1 MRAASGRAFLL
12 GAILLVSCR
21 LTGQEQLGDVAYR
34 ESRFAE
40 ALQAYRRASDR
51 LDDPSILAKLGGAA
65 IRAGD
70 VREAI
75 DAYRELASRAPLR
88 REEAVQ
94 GIDLAARIALE
105 TGDEEAVREAVFALE
120 TLAPRWPVGRYAL
133 SLVQSHTLP
142 VDEALR
148 LIPAAMSAAGDRPA
162 ADSLLR
168 EYARALRISASCD
181 VAIHAYRSL
190 QRRTETD
197 NPSLA
202 RGAATEY
209 AACALELGLRDE
221 RATPWTA
228 EKFFREAIA
237 VDSTSPVG
245 RRSLVAFGDARMAQ
259 GDMFGGAMAYQAALD
274 RAAQPDSIVDLARER
289 LNGIAAAR
297 SVDDS
302 TGVIP

>member
-1 MRAASGRAFLL
+1 MRAVPGRAFLV
-12 GAILLVSCR
+12 GAVLLVSCR
-21 LTGQEQLGDVAYR
+21 LAGQEQVGDVAYR
-34 ESRFAE
+34 EARFAE

-51 LDDPSILAKLGGAA
+51 TDDPGIQAKLGAAA

-70 VREAI
+70 LREAI
-75 DAYRELASRAPLR
+75 DAYRQLASRAPIR
-88 REEAVQ
+88 KEEAVY
-94 GIDLAARIALE
+94 GIDVAARMALE
-105 TGDEEAVREAVFALE
+105 TGDDEAVREAVIALE

-133 SLVQSHTLP
+133 RLVQSRALP
-142 VDEALR
+142 VDEKLR
-148 LIPAAMSAAGDRPA
+148 LIPAAIGAAGDRPA

-168 EYARALRISASCD
+168 EYARALRTSASCD
-181 VAIHAYRSL
+181 LAIQAYRSL
-190 QRRTETD
+190 RRRTETD

-228 EKFFREAIA
+228 EEYFREAIA
-237 VDSTSPVG
+237 VDSASPVG

-274 RAAQPDSIVDLARER
+274 LAAEPDSIVDLATER
-289 LNGIAAAR
+289 LNSIAAAR
-297 SVDDS
+297 TVDES
-302 TGVIP
+302 TTVVP